1 MDKVQALYS
10 SSFFKNQLEKKL
22 PNYILNLQNILT
34 DTIIFSFT
42 ETQGP
47 PQKTTTFARVRP
59 GLLEGLSFRNRSGR
73 AAQTR

>member
-10 SSFFKNQLEKKL
+10 SSFFFFFKNQLEKKL

-47 PQKTTTFARVRP
+47 PQKTATFACVRP
-59 GLLEGLSFRNRSGR
+59 GLLGVFSFKNRSGR
-73 AAQTR
+73 VG